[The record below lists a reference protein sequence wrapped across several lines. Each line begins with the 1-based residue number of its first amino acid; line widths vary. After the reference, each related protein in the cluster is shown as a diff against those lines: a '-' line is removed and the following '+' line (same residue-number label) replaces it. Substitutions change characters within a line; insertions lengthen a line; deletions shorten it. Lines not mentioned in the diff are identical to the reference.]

1 MVHWW
6 LRLSQEENG
15 MKRFNLMVGM
25 TVGTT
30 LEWYDFFLFG
40 ACSVLVFD
48 KTFFAANDPFIATLL
63 SLSTFSVGF
72 LARPLGGLIFGIAGD
87 RFGRKRML
95 VISVLMM
102 GLGTFAIG
110 LLPTYVSIGFYAP
123 LALMIL
129 RIVQGLAVGGEATG
143 AISII
148 AESMPASDR
157 ALWTSFTMFAGPLA
171 NVLTSLVIFATQLIY
186 GVDGFVAGA
195 WRYTFFLSG
204 VLVVLGF
211 WIRRKVEE
219 STMFVALARRSGGA
233 RRAPLM
239 EALDNSSSE
248 MIRGFFVKAAEN
260 TFLYIFSTFLLLL
273 ATRYLKFP
281 RQEVLSALAWG
292 SAFEVVVVLIAA
304 SVCDRVGR
312 RPVLFAGFGLTV
324 VASFSLF
331 TLAPG
336 ASWQALQVTVLGC
349 LACHG
354 VILGA
359 MAAYLAELFP
369 TRTRYTALSTSY
381 TLASVAGGSVAPLIG
396 ALLLQATDAAIT
408 VAFYATAVAIP
419 ALISVYLSRESR
431 GIDFFSAEGLGTPD
445 EAEAHDRAAAIA
457 MTGGAH
463 A

>member
-1 MVHWW
+1 
-6 LRLSQEENG
+6 
-15 MKRFNLMVGM
+15 MKRFNLMVGT

-40 ACSVLVFD
+40 ACAVLVFD
-48 KTFFAANDPFIATLL
+48 KTFFAANDPFVATLL
-63 SLSTFSVGF
+63 SLGTFSVGF

-87 RFGRKRML
+87 HFGRKRML

-110 LLPTYVSIGFYAP
+110 LLPTYASIGIYAP
-123 LALMIL
+123 LALVVL
-129 RIVQGLAVGGEATG
+129 RILQGLAVGGEATG
-143 AISII
+143 AISLI

-171 NVLTSLVIFATQLIY
+171 NVLTSLVIWAAQSIY
-186 GVDGFVAGA
+186 GVDGFVQGA
-195 WRYTFFLSG
+195 WRITFIFSAFL
-204 VLVVLGF
+204 VILGF

-219 STMFVALARRSGGA
+219 SSAFVALARKSGEVERS
-233 RRAPLM
+233 PLK
-239 EALDNSSSE
+239 EALSSNFAE

-260 TFLYIFSTFLLLL
+260 TFLYIFSTFLLFL
-273 ATRYLKFP
+273 ATSYLKFP
-281 RQEVLSALAWG
+281 RQEVLSALVWG

-304 SVCDRVGR
+304 YISDRIGR
-312 RPVLFAGFGLTV
+312 RPVLFAGFGLTA

-331 TLAPG
+331 TLQPG
-336 ASWQALQVTVLGC
+336 ASWQALQIAVLGC

-396 ALLLQATDAAIT
+396 TLLLQTTGAAIT
-408 VAFYATAVAIP
+408 VAFYATAMAIP
-419 ALISVYLSRESR
+419 ALISVYFSRESR
-431 GIDFFSAEGLGTPD
+431 GVDFFSAEELGTPD
-445 EAEAHDRAAAIA
+445 EVPAPPGRAAAIP
-457 MTGGAH
+457 MTGEAH